1 MLSWE
6 MLLSLTPLSLLSW
19 ISESFRHDIGQFH
32 SPQMRPCNLE
42 RFFYIKTV
50 YNEKSDRV
58 PLNGGNRCGYAPESF
73 SCFWFLKNIFTRKS
87 DLITRKLCGYV
98 TFIVFSTV
106 VFFVLLAKSSK
117 SLLDLSVFELFPNGY
132 FRGILF

>member
-1 MLSWE
+1 
-6 MLLSLTPLSLLSW
+6 
-19 ISESFRHDIGQFH
+19 
-32 SPQMRPCNLE
+32 MRPCNLE

-73 SCFWFLKNIFTRKS
+73 SCFWFLKNIFTRKP
-87 DLITRKLCGYV
+87 DIITRNLCGYV

>member
-1 MLSWE
+1 
-6 MLLSLTPLSLLSW
+6 
-19 ISESFRHDIGQFH
+19 
-32 SPQMRPCNLE
+32 MRPCNLE

-87 DLITRKLCGYV
+87 DIITRKLCGYV

-106 VFFVLLAKSSK
+106 VFFVLLVKSSK